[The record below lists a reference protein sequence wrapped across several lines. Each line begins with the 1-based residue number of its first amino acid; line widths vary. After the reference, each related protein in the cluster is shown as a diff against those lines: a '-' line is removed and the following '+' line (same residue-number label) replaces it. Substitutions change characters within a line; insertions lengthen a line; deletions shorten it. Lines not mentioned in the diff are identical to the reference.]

1 MENKRITD
9 KGDAREFIM
18 ALINKDEVKEKELK
32 EKWAKRLADE
42 ELQKAIKNN

>member
-1 MENKRITD
+1 MSDKKITD
-9 KGDAREFIM
+9 EGDAYNFIM
-18 ALINKDEVKEKELK
+18 ALINKDEVKVKELK